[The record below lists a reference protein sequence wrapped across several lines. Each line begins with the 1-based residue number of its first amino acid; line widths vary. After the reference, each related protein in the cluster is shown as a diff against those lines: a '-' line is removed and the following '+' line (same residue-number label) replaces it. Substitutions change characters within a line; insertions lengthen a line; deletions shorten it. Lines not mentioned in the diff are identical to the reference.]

1 MVSSYEK
8 DMRSSYSIHLKDF
21 ALSSSLSHMFTGNI
35 FAVKILVWVSVIIL
49 STPLEEVQ
57 SNR

>member
-1 MVSSYEK
+1 
-8 DMRSSYSIHLKDF
+8 
-21 ALSSSLSHMFTGNI
+21 MFTGNI